1 MFSMWQK
8 GTLQM
13 GFSQGPCDG
22 EIILDYLGGY
32 NVITRILIREPRKCQ
47 RRYVRRKAEVRVM
60 HSEAGGRGHH
70 VVPGHRK
77 TKEMAFPLRPP
88 EETIPTNT
96 LTLAHENDPLPLEL

>member
-1 MFSMWQK
+1 M
-8 GTLQM
+8 QM

-60 HSEAGGRGHH
+60 HSEAGGRDTMWYQDTEK
-70 VVPGHRK
+70 PRK
-77 TKEMAFPLRPP
+77 WLFPSDPQKKPSL
-88 EETIPTNT
+88 
-96 LTLAHENDPLPLEL
+96 LTP